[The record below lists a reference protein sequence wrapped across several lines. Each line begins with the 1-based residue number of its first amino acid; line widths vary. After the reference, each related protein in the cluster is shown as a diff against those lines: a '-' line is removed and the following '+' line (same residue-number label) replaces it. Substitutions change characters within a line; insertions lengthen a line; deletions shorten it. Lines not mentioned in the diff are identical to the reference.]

1 MEADVVTQMMTAKS
15 SKGEERREAIEAAAR
30 RMLLDEGYAGV
41 SLRGIATKLGIS
53 VGNLQYY
60 FPTKDDLVESVIV
73 GETQKPIDLLGGIAW
88 SPNDAPNSIRQA
100 VGSLLQYYASEAGR
114 FYAIMESL
122 ALHDARYA
130 KLKADGYAHVLGH
143 IEQLI
148 GLVVP
153 NLPADRAAGLA
164 RVLVALIDGA
174 SLQVQFARNEAD
186 SVDALIVDVS
196 SAIEHL
202 LESWE

>member
-1 MEADVVTQMMTAKS
+1 MAIAKS
-15 SKGEERREAIEAAAR
+15 AKGEERREAIEAAAR
-30 RMLLDEGYAGV
+30 WMLLDEGYAGV
-41 SLRGIATKLGIS
+41 SLRRIATRLGIS

-60 FPTKDDLVESVIV
+60 YPTKDDLVESVII
-73 GETQKPIDLLGGIAW
+73 GETQKPIDLLGEIAW
-88 SPNDAPNSIRQA
+88 SPDDAPQNVRQA

-143 IEQLI
+143 IEHLI
-148 GLVVP
+148 GLVAP

-164 RVLVALIDGA
+164 RILVALIDGA
-174 SLQVQFARNEAD
+174 SLQVQFARNEAG
-186 SVDALIVDVS
+186 SVEALIVDVS

-202 LESWE
+202 LENWD

>member
-1 MEADVVTQMMTAKS
+1 MAVAKS
-15 SKGEERREAIEAAAR
+15 SKGEQRREAIEAAAR

-41 SLRGIATKLGIS
+41 SLRRIATKLGIS

-60 FPTKDDLVESVIV
+60 FSTKDDLVESIII
-73 GETQKPIDLLGGIAW
+73 GETQKPIDLLGDIAW
-88 SPNDAPNSIRQA
+88 SPNEAPESIRQA
-100 VGSLLQYYASEAGR
+100 IGSLLQYYASEAGR

-130 KLKADGYAHVLGH
+130 KLKADGYALVLGH

-153 NLPADRAAGLA
+153 SLPADRAAGLA

-174 SLQVQFARNEAD
+174 SLQVQFARNETD
-186 SVDALIVDVS
+186 SVDSLIVDVS
-196 SAIEHL
+196 SAVEHL

>member
-1 MEADVVTQMMTAKS
+1 MAIAKS
-15 SKGEERREAIEAAAR
+15 PKGEERREAIEAAAR

-41 SLRGIATKLGIS
+41 SLRRIATKLGMS

-60 FPTKDDLVESVIV
+60 FPTKDDLVESVII
-73 GETQKPIDLLGGIAW
+73 GETQKPIDLLGNVAW
-88 SPNDAPNSIRQA
+88 SPNDAPKSIRQV
-100 VGSLLQYYASEAGR
+100 VGSLMQYYAGEAGR

-130 KLKADGYAHVLGH
+130 KLKADGYAQVLRH

-148 GLVVP
+148 GLVAP
-153 NLPADRAAGLA
+153 DLSNDRAAGLA

-174 SLQVQFARNEAD
+174 SLQVQFARTETD
-186 SVDALIVDVS
+186 SLDVLIVDVS

-202 LESWE
+202 LENWE

>member
-1 MEADVVTQMMTAKS
+1 MAIAKS

-41 SLRGIATKLGIS
+41 SLRRIATKLGIS

-60 FPTKDDLVESVIV
+60 FPTKDDLIESVII
-73 GETQKPIDLLGGIAW
+73 GETQKPIDLLGDVAW
-88 SPNDAPNSIRQA
+88 SPDDASQGIRKA
-100 VGSLLQYYASEAGR
+100 AGLLIQYYASEAGR

-122 ALHDARYA
+122 ALHDTRYA

-153 NLPADRAAGLA
+153 DLPADRAAGLA

-186 SVDALIVDVS
+186 SVDSLIVDVS

>member
-1 MEADVVTQMMTAKS
+1 MAIAKS
-15 SKGEERREAIEAAAR
+15 PKGEERREAIEAAAR

-41 SLRGIATKLGIS
+41 SLRRIATKLVMS

-60 FPTKDDLVESVIV
+60 FPTKDDLVESVII
-73 GETQKPIDLLGGIAW
+73 GETQKPIDLLGDVAW
-88 SPNDAPNSIRQA
+88 SPNDAPKSIRQV
-100 VGSLLQYYASEAGR
+100 VGSLMQYYAGEAGR

-130 KLKADGYAHVLGH
+130 KLKADGYAQVLRH

-148 GLVVP
+148 GLVAP
-153 NLPADRAAGLA
+153 DLSNDRAAGLA

-174 SLQVQFARNEAD
+174 SLQVQFARTETD
-186 SVDALIVDVS
+186 SLDALIVDVS

-202 LESWE
+202 LENWE

>member
-1 MEADVVTQMMTAKS
+1 MAIAKS
-15 SKGEERREAIEAAAR
+15 PKGEERREAIEAAAR

-41 SLRGIATKLGIS
+41 SLRRIATKLGMS

-60 FPTKDDLVESVIV
+60 FPTKDDLVESVII
-73 GETQKPIDLLGGIAW
+73 GETQKPIDLLGDVAW
-88 SPNDAPNSIRQA
+88 SPNDAPKSIRQV
-100 VGSLLQYYASEAGR
+100 VGSLMQYYAGEAGR

-130 KLKADGYAHVLGH
+130 KLKADGYAQVLRH

-148 GLVVP
+148 GLVAP
-153 NLPADRAAGLA
+153 DLSNDRAAGLA

-174 SLQVQFARNEAD
+174 SLQVQFARTETD
-186 SVDALIVDVS
+186 SLDVLIVDVS

-202 LESWE
+202 LENWE